1 MIQADSELD
10 AINTM
15 MWAIGEAPVNSIENS
30 GLRLVASA
38 RALLTEV
45 SASVQEQGWHFN
57 TIPKRRL
64 LPDVNKRIVVG
75 DGVVVFIPTGISS
88 HMDLTLQG
96 TELYDLG
103 NDTPLFDGPAEGEV
117 ILVLPWDRLPR
128 PAKTY
133 ITVRAARRFQDQ
145 EVGSETLNQF
155 NVVDENSAY
164 HALLRLDARQAGH
177 VVGGIGRYGGPVVP
191 PGFPTRRRRYG

>member
-38 RALLTEV
+38 RALLSEV
-45 SASVQEQGWHFN
+45 SASVQEQGWYFN
-57 TIPKRRL
+57 TIPKRRF
-64 LPDVNKRIVVG
+64 LPDVNKRITVG
-75 DGVVVFIPTGISS
+75 EDVAVFTPAGISAYR
-88 HMDLTLQG
+88 DLTLQG
-96 TELYDLG
+96 TELYDLE
-103 NDTPLFDGPAEGEV
+103 NDTPLFDGPVEGSV
-117 ILVLPWDRLPR
+117 IMILSWDRLPR

-133 ITVRAARRFQDQ
+133 ITIRAARRFQDQ

-155 NVVDENSAY
+155 NVVDENGAY
-164 HALLRLDARQAGH
+164 HALRRLDARQAGRIA
-177 VVGGIGRYGGPVVP
+177 GSIGRYGGAIVP